1 MTDVYRYYYIPC
13 KEETSSI
20 ESGQSYLNYAIPNN
34 PQSYL
39 PTYDQSYS
47 DGWHTPSPA
56 SMRSSSPEYMN
67 LNSPNYNLQIQATAT
82 VLNTGIINE
91 KPVQKIKRNYSTA
104 KTTVKQEIMVKR
116 ESDIM
121 MDQDLMS
128 NFDYS
133 AMGSIGDDDLDD
145 EDDEDDLDDD
155 EDDEDEILFQE
166 MAPNGKKRRGK
177 QVSPVVK
184 KKRRLAA
191 NARER
196 RRMQNLNKAF
206 DRLRQYLPS
215 LGNDRQL
222 SKHETLQMAQ
232 TYITALC
239 ELLH

>member
-20 ESGQSYLNYAIPNN
+20 ESNQSYLNYAIPNN

-39 PTYDQSYS
+39 PTYDTSYS

-91 KPVQKIKRNYSTA
+91 KPVQKIKKSYTSTKSA
-104 KTTVKQEIMVKR
+104 VKQEIIVKR
-116 ESDIM
+116 ESDMNI
-121 MDQDLMS
+121 DQDLMS

-145 EDDEDDLDDD
+145 DEDDDDLDDD

>member
-1 MTDVYRYYYIPC
+1 MTDVYRYYYMPC

-39 PTYDQSYS
+39 PTYDTSYS

-56 SMRSSSPEYMN
+56 SMRSSSPEYLN
-67 LNSPNYNLQIQATAT
+67 LNSPNYNLQIQASAT
-82 VLNTGIINE
+82 VLNPVIINE
-91 KPVQKIKRNYSTA
+91 KPVQKKRNYTA
-104 KTTVKQEIMVKR
+104 KSTVKQEIMVKN
-116 ESDIM
+116 ESDMII
-121 MDQDLMS
+121 DQDLMS

-133 AMGSIGDDDLDD
+133 AMGSIADDDDD
-145 EDDEDDLDDD
+145 EEDDEDDLDDD

-177 QVSPVVK
+177 QVSPVIK
-184 KKRRLAA
+184 RKRRLAA